1 MNVQLRTCEIRPWQP
16 DDLDSLVRH
25 ANNCKIW
32 LNVRDRFPHPY
43 LTKHGR
49 AFIKSA
55 REDGPERPFAIV
67 VDEAAVGGI
76 GFVAQPD
83 VERVAAEVGYW
94 LGEEYWG
101 RGIAT
106 EALTAITRYA
116 IDDRRFTRLFGKVFA
131 HNVASAR
138 VLEKAGYTL
147 EARLRRSAIKD
158 GEVVDQ
164 LLYGLTA

>member
-1 MNVQLRTCEIRPWQP
+1 MNVQLRTCEIRPWHA
-16 DDLDSLVRH
+16 DDLESLVRH
-25 ANNCKIW
+25 ANNRKIW

-49 AFIKSA
+49 AFLKYA
-55 REDGPERPFAIV
+55 RDEGPERAFAIV
-67 VDEAAVGGI
+67 VDAAAVGGV

-83 VERVAAEVGYW
+83 VERVTAEVGYW

-116 IDDRRFTRLFGKVFA
+116 IHDHRFTRLFGKVFA
-131 HNVASAR
+131 HNLASAR
-138 VLEKAGYTL
+138 VLEKAGFTF

-158 GEVVDQ
+158 GEMVDQ